1 MGKFKIQNSKF
12 KNRLLVI
19 WSLVLIFSFLFGN
32 WNFSTTFAQDKIV
45 AVVNDE
51 IITQKDLNDFV
62 NFMRMQLSVELTG
75 EQLEQKIQSMKAD
88 LLDKLIEDR
97 LILQEAKKNKVS
109 VDENRVKAKIDE
121 IKGRYGKEADFQAAL
136 VQQGLT
142 QADLELRLREQLLM
156 YSIIEAKI
164 KSKIIIRPSE
174 VTEFYEKNIEEFKTP
189 EEREFESITTNDG
202 DSAQKISDDLKKG
215 GDFSETAK
223 KYSLEAKS
231 FNAKKGGEL
240 RAELEGAIFKLNLGG
255 ISEPLKIEDTFYIF
269 KLIKIIPFR
278 QGSLIEA
285 QDKIQEFIFN
295 KKMQEDLLLW
305 LTELKKNA
313 YIKISTD

>member
-1 MGKFKIQNSKF
+1 MGMV
-12 KNRLLVI
+12 KNILVA
-19 WSLVLIFSFLFGN
+19 LFLFSGIC
-32 WNFSTTFAQDKIV
+32 FAQDKIV
-45 AVVNDE
+45 AVVNNE

-75 EQLEQKIQSMKAD
+75 ERLEEKIQSMKAD

-97 LILQEAKKNKVS
+97 IILQEAKKNKVL

-121 IKGRYGKEADFQAAL
+121 IKGRYGREAEFQAAL
-136 VQQGLT
+136 VQQGLA
-142 QADLELRLREQLLM
+142 QADLELRLKEQLLM

-164 KSKIIIRPSE
+164 KSKIVIRPSE
-174 VTEFYEKNIEEFKTP
+174 ITEFYEKNVEEFKTP
-189 EEREFESITTNDG
+189 EEREFESITTNDA
-202 DSAQKISDDLKKG
+202 DLAQKIYEDLKNN

-240 RAELEGAIFKLNLGG
+240 RKELEEAIFKLDPGG
-255 ISEPLKIEDTFYIF
+255 ISEALKIEDTFHIF
-269 KLIKIIPFR
+269 KLTKIIPFR
-278 QGSLIEA
+278 QESLTEA
-285 QDKIQEFIFN
+285 QDKIQEFVFN

-305 LTELKKNA
+305 LNDLKKNA
-313 YIKISTD
+313 YIKISAD

>member
-1 MGKFKIQNSKF
+1 MVKFKYFKF
-12 KNRLLVI
+12 RSQVF
-19 WSLVLIFSFLFGN
+19 WSLVIIWNLVIGCC
-32 WNFSTTFAQDKIV
+32 NFSLIFAQDKIV

-75 EQLEQKIQSMKAD
+75 EQLEQKIKSMKAD

-97 LILQEAKKNKVS
+97 LILQEAKKNKVL

-121 IKGRYGKEADFQAAL
+121 IKGRYGREAEFQAAL

-156 YSIIEAKI
+156 YSIIESKI

-174 VTEFYEKNIEEFKTP
+174 VTEFYQKNIEEFKTP
-189 EEREFESITTNDG
+189 EEREFQSLTTKDG
-202 DSAQKISDDLKKG
+202 DSAQKIADDLKKG

-223 KYSLEAKS
+223 KYSLEAKN
-231 FNAKKGGEL
+231 FNAKQGGEL
-240 RAELEGAIFKLNLGG
+240 RAELEGAIFLLNPGE
-255 ISEPLKIEDTFYIF
+255 ISQPLKIEDTFYIF

-278 QGSLIEA
+278 QESLIEA
-285 QDKIQEFIFN
+285 QDKIQEFVFN

>member
-1 MGKFKIQNSKF
+1 MVKF
-12 KNRLLVI
+12 KNFKFKSQVF
-19 WSLVLIFSFLFGN
+19 WSLVIIWNSALGFC
-32 WNFSTTFAQDKIV
+32 NFSTAFAQDKIV

-88 LLDKLIEDR
+88 LLNKLIEDR

-109 VDENRVKAKIDE
+109 IDENRVKAKIDE
-121 IKGRYGKEADFQAAL
+121 IKGRYGREAEFQAAL

-174 VTEFYEKNIEEFKTP
+174 VTEFYQENIEEFKTP
-189 EEREFESITTNDG
+189 EEREFQSLTTNDG
-202 DSAQKISDDLKKG
+202 DLAQKIYDDLKKG

-231 FNAKKGGEL
+231 FNAKQGGEL
-240 RAELEGAIFKLNLGG
+240 RAELEGAIFLLNPGE
-255 ISEPLKIEDTFYIF
+255 ISEPLKIEDSFYIF

-278 QGSLIEA
+278 QKSLIET
-285 QDKIQEFIFN
+285 QDKIQEFVFN

>member
-1 MGKFKIQNSKF
+1 MAMV
-12 KNRLLVI
+12 KNILLV
-19 WSLVLIFSFLFGN
+19 LFLFSGIC
-32 WNFSTTFAQDKIV
+32 FAQDKIV

-97 LILQEAKKNKVS
+97 LILQEAKKNKVL

-121 IKGRYGKEADFQAAL
+121 IKGRYGSETEFQAAL
-136 VQQGLT
+136 AQQGLV

-174 VTEFYEKNIEEFKTP
+174 VTEFYQKNIAEFKTP
-189 EEREFESITTNDG
+189 EEREFESITTKDK
-202 DSAQKISDDLKKG
+202 DLAQKIYDDLKKG
-215 GDFSETAK
+215 GDFLETAK

-231 FNAKKGGEL
+231 FNAKQGGEL
-240 RAELEGAIFKLNLGG
+240 REELEGAIFKLNLGG
-255 ISEPLKIEDTFYIF
+255 ISEPLKIDDTFYIF

>member
-1 MGKFKIQNSKF
+1 MVKF
-12 KNRLLVI
+12 KNFKFGSQVF
-19 WSLVLIFSFLFGN
+19 WSLVIIGN
-32 WNFSTTFAQDKIV
+32 LGLGFWNFSTTFAQDKIV

-97 LILQEAKKNKVS
+97 LILQEAKKDKVS

-121 IKGRYGKEADFQAAL
+121 IKGRYGREAEFQAAL

-156 YSIIEAKI
+156 YSIIESKI

-174 VTEFYEKNIEEFKTP
+174 ITEFYQKNIEEFKTP
-189 EEREFESITTNDG
+189 EEREFQSLTTNDK
-202 DSAQKISDDLKKG
+202 DLTQKIYDDLKKG

-231 FNAKKGGEL
+231 FNAKQGGEL
-240 RAELEGAIFKLNLGG
+240 KAELEGAIFKLNPGE
-255 ISEPLKIEDTFYIF
+255 ISQPLKIADTFYIF

-285 QDKIQEFIFN
+285 QDKIQEFVFN
-295 KKMQEDLLLW
+295 KKMEEDLLLW
-305 LTELKKNA
+305 LNELKKNA

>member
-1 MGKFKIQNSKF
+1 MGMV
-12 KNRLLVI
+12 KNILV
-19 WSLVLIFSFLFGN
+19 VLFLFSGIC
-32 WNFSTTFAQDKIV
+32 FAQDKIV
-45 AVVNDE
+45 AVVNNE

-75 EQLEQKIQSMKAD
+75 ERLEQKIQSMKAD
-88 LLDKLIEDR
+88 LLNKLIEDR
-97 LILQEAKKNKVS
+97 IILQEAKKNKVL

-121 IKGRYGKEADFQAAL
+121 IKGRYGREAEFQAAL

-164 KSKIIIRPSE
+164 KSKIVIRPSE
-174 VTEFYEKNIEEFKTP
+174 ITEFYEKNIEEFKAP

-202 DSAQKISDDLKKG
+202 DSAQKIYDDLKKG
-215 GDFSETAK
+215 GDFLETAK

-240 RAELEGAIFKLNLGG
+240 KEELEGAIFLLNPGE
-255 ISEPLKIEDTFYIF
+255 ISQPLKIEDTFYIF

-278 QGSLIEA
+278 QESLTEA
-285 QDKIQEFIFN
+285 QDKIQEFVFN

-305 LTELKKNA
+305 LNELKKNA
-313 YIKISTD
+313 YIKISAD